1 MRNKLLLILCL
12 AVFTSNCQNKTN
24 ESNDS
29 KCEELFKKYKEKFS
43 TSDIDSTRYYIES
56 AMKCAPENKNFI
68 DNSIRFYIKVADY
81 KVAIKQVEKLKDNR
95 SDISLDFMISVL
107 KLKMGNPT
115 AKKDLK
121 KIYIQYNADKSLTS
135 SNLIYKVA
143 LDNYFND
150 KNYAL
155 NRLKDYRKA
164 YTTEYDIQN
173 LDAAENLIK
182 SVDKDEV
189 LFALF
194 NLKR

>member
-1 MRNKLLLILCL
+1 MKNKLLLIFCL

-29 KCEELFKKYKEKFS
+29 KCKELFKKYKEKFS
-43 TSDIDSTRYYIES
+43 TSDIDSTRYYIEN

-81 KVAIKQVEKLKDNR
+81 KVAIKQVEKLKDNG
-95 SDISLDFMISVL
+95 SNISLDFMISVL
-107 KLKMGNPT
+107 KLKMGNAS
-115 AKKDLK
+115 AKNDLK
-121 KIYIQYNADKSLTS
+121 KNYIQYNTDKLLTS

-155 NRLKDYRKA
+155 NQLKDYRKV
-164 YTTEYDIQN
+164 YTTEYDTQN
-173 LDAAENLIK
+173 LDAVENLIK
-182 SVDKDEV
+182 SVGKEDV
-189 LFALF
+189 LFTLF
-194 NLKR
+194 NIQ